1 MNGDTGKSCSLLV
14 SIGRLLRVRESVAA
28 NIGEDV
34 LSVWTSCAGV
44 GVGGSL
50 DGGGVEGC
58 GGW

>member
-50 DGGGVEGC
+50 DGGGV
-58 GGW
+58 